1 MLNSYTDV
9 LALFEHPLN
18 DYKGY
23 TDSRVLHDFYELDPQ
38 KTGFYGG
45 GGLDARFDFTPIT
58 FAMGGYPVSGS
69 PSGLPPDTPRWGR
82 GFKNALSHNFTRT
95 MKIVAQGILK
105 APAPARRIRRKSAG
119 RPAHWV
125 STHRKSDGR
134 EIETGVEPAASIES
148 GLLRVKF
155 VKVVE
160 DAAIG
165 IPLVIVQ
172 RMFKQRQH
180 VSVTIEHQV
189 FADQTA

>member
-1 MLNSYTDV
+1 MRAVVRIDHRRLWIVSHS
-9 LALFEHPLN
+9 A
-18 DYKGY
+18 
-23 TDSRVLHDFYELDPQ
+23 SPQ
-38 KTGFYGG
+38 EMERKIVI
-45 GGLDARFDFTPIT
+45 L
-58 FAMGGYPVSGS
+58 
-69 PSGLPPDTPRWGR
+69 
-82 GFKNALSHNFTRT
+82 NFTVPLFLGASRLENF
-95 MKIVAQGILK
+95 QG
-105 APAPARRIRRKSAG
+105 A
-119 RPAHWV
+119 V
-125 STHRKSDGR
+125 SLPRLEL